1 MTFPHGTPSTIISDR
16 GKKTGHGKRF
26 TILSETKYE
35 RKREKKAEP
44 SLGIIDSQ
52 SVKTIHHRD
61 ACGYD
66 GGKKIKGRKR
76 HILVDTLGLI
86 HGLIVHTANIQERA
100 GAKLL
105 LEPLRDTLT
114 RMKKILADGGYSGP
128 DMIEW
133 VKEKCGWIFEV
144 VKRTELHIFK
154 VVPKRWIVERTFG
167 WFNHYRRLSKD
178 YEFSCDTSEN
188 MIYIAMTQLMLRR
201 LAKT

>member
-1 MTFPHGTPSTIISDR
+1 MNIFHG
-16 GKKTGHGKRF
+16 GKKTGHGRKF
-26 TILSETKYE
+26 TILSGTKCE
-35 RKREKKAEP
+35 RKRGKKAEP

-61 ACGYD
+61 SCGYD

-86 HGLIVHTANIQERA
+86 HGCRVHTANIQERA
-100 GAKLL
+100 GARLL
-105 LEPLRDTLT
+105 LEPLRNTLT

-133 VKEKCGWIFEV
+133 VKEKCDWVFEV

-178 YEFSCDTSEN
+178 YEYASDTAEN
-188 MIYIAMTQLMLRR
+188 MIYIAMTQLMVRR
-201 LAKT
+201 LARGT